1 MYQLIRTALRQPI
14 SIVVVVIGI
23 LFFSI
28 LSIRSI
34 PVDIFPNLDLP
45 TIYVVQPYGG
55 MAPDQM
61 DGFIAT
67 RYQDH
72 FLYVSGIRDVDVKTI
87 QGLSLIKLSFYPG
100 TDMAQAAAEVANNVS
115 RAKAYMPEGTVPPQ
129 VVRFDASSVP
139 IGQMVFE
146 SASRSLNEI
155 QDFASSRVRPMF
167 SRIEGVSSP
176 PPFGGNQR
184 TIVVRVD
191 PERIRSYHLTPEEVI
206 KSIIANNQPSPA
218 GNIRMGDKTLMTPV
232 NSLIKKPE
240 DFLNIPIR
248 VGAGPTVFIRDVG
261 VVEDGADVTVSY
273 ALINGRRAVY
283 IPVVKKS
290 DASTLDVVN
299 NIRAALPQLR
309 NAVPEDV
316 KISYEFDQ
324 SVYVTNS
331 LKSLITEGILG
342 ALLTGL
348 MVLLFLRDWRS
359 VIIVIVTIPISI
371 LSAVILMNL
380 FGQTINIMTLSG
392 LALAIGVLVDQA
404 TVTIENIHQHQEMG
418 KPKEQAI
425 WDACKEIAFPEFLIL
440 LAILAVFAP
449 SFVMSGIPRSMFLPL
464 SLAVGF
470 AMIASFLLSQTL
482 VPVLSNWLL
491 KDHPHHEAPTLALD
505 SQEIDDVIEEG
516 AHPSLPPT
524 GFEKFK
530 LKYLN
535 VLGGIMGKRLIV
547 PIYLVGSIALI
558 VGGFFLIGTD
568 ILPKANSHQ
577 FQMRMRVPDG
587 TRVERTEEA
596 TLKVLNLIKSEV
608 GKEHVEI
615 SSAYV
620 GTVPSSY
627 GTSNIFVFNSG
638 PHEAVLQV
646 SLKEEFP
653 VRMDALKEKLR
664 ARIAKE
670 IPNLAISFEP
680 IELVDKIMSQ
690 GASTPIEVSV
700 AAKDV
705 EEAGRFARKIQKE
718 MQQIAFLRD
727 VQIAQPLQYPI
738 LDVKIDRERAG
749 QLGITSTQVAR
760 SMVAATSSSRFT
772 DKNLWL
778 DDAKGLAYQVQVQIP
793 EYQMTSVED
802 IGTIPLKTGVSNP
815 LLADVA
821 TFSEK
826 TAPGEYDRAGPNRLV
841 TVTAN
846 IHKKDLGA
854 ATSAVQK
861 AIKNAGEPPRGVIV
875 ELKGQTELLTETL
888 SSLQTGLLIAVVI
901 MFLLLAATY
910 QSFKLSLVVLS
921 TIPAVVVGSIG
932 LLLLTGATL
941 NLQSYMGLIMS
952 VGVSVANAILMVT
965 NAENLRLKLQDAHKA
980 VTLAAGSRIRPILMT
995 SIAMIAGMIPMASG
1009 LGEGGDQIAPL
1020 GQAVIGGLIASTL
1033 ASLLIL
1039 PAVFTLVQ
1047 RKASVNSVSLD
1058 PEDPESNFFRKKLQ
1072 TSVSMNTL
1080 KSILILITVAAGMSA
1095 CSSTAETSESHEA
1108 KTAPAENASKE
1119 PATVE
1124 LAYVKSMKPAKQIA
1138 LPGEL
1143 KPWNKVSIHPKVKGF
1158 VKTVNVDRGTFVRK
1172 GQVLSVLEAPEVIS
1186 ELSQAKAQLIAA
1198 EAALQQTTTRYQA
1211 SALTYSRLQKTNRTE
1226 GAVSL
1231 NELDLAKARAAAD
1244 SSAMAV
1250 AKGNVQ
1256 AAKSFMET
1264 KAELSR
1270 YLTVTA
1276 PFDGIITER
1285 NISPGALVGPGE
1297 GGAKPLF
1304 ILEDNTKLRLT
1315 LAIPEN
1321 MSSAIPNKGEVSFTV
1336 SASPEKVYKAIYAR
1350 SSRTLSEENRS
1361 MMTEFDV
1368 NNRSN
1373 ELKAGMYAQVQ
1384 LSTERT
1390 GNTLFV
1396 PTTAVVNS
1404 SEQVFVIR
1412 DKGKK
1417 AEWVPVKR
1425 GVVLDTLVEVFGDLH
1440 DGDAIVKKASEEY
1453 RNGQDL

>member
-23 LFFSI
+23 LFFSV

-87 QGLSLIKLSFYPG
+87 QGLSLIKLSFYAG

-299 NIRAALPQLR
+299 NIRNALPQLR

-331 LKSLITEGILG
+331 LKSLITEGVLG

-482 VPVLSNWLL
+482 VPVLANWLL

-505 SQEIDDVIEEG
+505 SQEINDVIAEG

-535 VLGGIMGKRLIV
+535 VLNGIMGKRLIV
-547 PIYLVGSIALI
+547 PVYLVGTIALI
-558 VGGFFLIGTD
+558 VGGFLLIGTD

-587 TRVERTEEA
+587 TRVERTEQA
-596 TLKVLNLIKSEV
+596 TLKALNLIKSEV
-608 GKEHVEI
+608 GKENVEI

-646 SLKEEFP
+646 SLKEDFP

-664 ARIAKE
+664 ARIGKE

-705 EEAGRFARKIQKE
+705 EEAGRFARKIRKE
-718 MQQIAFLRD
+718 MQRIAFLRD

-854 ATSAVQK
+854 ATTAVQK

-875 ELKGQTELLTETL
+875 ELKGQTDLLTETL

-965 NAENLRLKLQDAHKA
+965 NAENLRLKLNDAHKA
-980 VTLAAGSRIRPILMT
+980 ITLAAGSRIRPILMT
-995 SIAMIAGMIPMASG
+995 SIAMIAGMVPMASG

-1072 TSVSMNTL
+1072 TSVSMNTP
-1080 KSILILITVAAGMSA
+1080 KSILILITVAVGMSA
-1095 CSSTAETSESHEA
+1095 CSSEAETSEKHEQQ
-1108 KTAPAENASKE
+1108 AEKE
-1119 PATVE
+1119 PSVE

-1143 KPWNKVSIHPKVKGF
+1143 KPWNKVSIHPKIKGF
-1158 VKTVNVDRGTFVRK
+1158 VKTVNADRGTVVRK
-1172 GQVLSVLEAPEVIS
+1172 GQVLAVLEAPEVIS

-1198 EAALQQTTTRYQA
+1198 EAALNEITTRYQA
-1211 SALTYSRLQKTNRTE
+1211 SALTYSRLQRTNRTE

-1231 NELDLAKARAAAD
+1231 NELDLSKARAAAD
-1244 SSAMAV
+1244 SSAMSV

-1264 KAELSR
+1264 KTELSR

-1304 ILEDNTKLRLT
+1304 MLEDNTKLRLT

-1321 MSSAIPNKGEVSFTV
+1321 MSSAVPSKGEVNFTV
-1336 SASPEKVYKAIYAR
+1336 PASPEKVYKAVYAR
-1350 SSRTLSEENRS
+1350 SSRTLSEENRA
-1361 MMTEFDV
+1361 MITEFDV
-1368 NNRSN
+1368 TNRSN
-1373 ELKAGMYAQVQ
+1373 QLKAGMYAQVQ
-1384 LSTERT
+1384 LNTERT

-1396 PTTAVVNS
+1396 PITAVVSS

-1412 DKGKK
+1412 DKAKK

-1425 GVVLDTLVEVFGDLH
+1425 GIVVDTLVEVFGDLH
-1440 DGDAIVKKASEEY
+1440 DGEAIVKKASEEY
-1453 RNGQDL
+1453 RNGEDL